1 MQYKQI
7 QKSPH
12 YGRIYGYNE
21 AGQKIETLDW
31 IELKVEHKGQTYT
44 IAELLEKQVDN
55 EKTMEALKA
64 SYGLLAQKN
73 RDLSGQ
79 ITTLKLK
86 TDTLL
91 IALQKLTSEVAKIK
105 SSNTGV

>member
-31 IELKVEHKGQTYT
+31 IELKVEHEGQTYT
-44 IAELLEKQVDN
+44 IAELLKKQVDN
-55 EKTMEALKA
+55 EKTMETLKA
-64 SYGLLAQKN
+64 SYGLLTQKN
-73 RDLSGQ
+73 KDLSGE
-79 ITTLKLK
+79 ITTLKIK
-86 TDTLL
+86 TDALL
-91 IALQKLTSEVAKIK
+91 TALKKLTAEVARIN
-105 SSNTGV
+105 SSNKGI